1 MSDMFCQDCS
11 KFQYSFDITLVDE
24 QNQPISGV
32 PYRVVEANSGFE
44 YASGTINSQGKI
56 QLTGMPPKP
65 LRLVLDCNPFLEVMQ
80 QPHRYLRTSRQLDDS
95 LIKTQAEQA
104 GSEYQFLKVG
114 QLIDQLP
121 TIDNWPMQD
130 INNTNWQDKKGNPVP
145 EPALPHYHFP
155 NTQPQGLLIT
165 PRGAAYKHRVIT
177 LEVSP
182 FRAWSLVLEHT
193 QDYSLVNAYNLAL
206 MSILTYARF
215 NQQGK
220 ENIAQGSL
228 QSFFGEA
235 LYDLSQLPLELN
247 DQQFQPIV
255 VDVPFNQRYTQ
266 YEFIDT
272 SVDIYDKVG
281 DTQLFYALN
290 DKQAIIGWRGT
301 FGPADFWTDAKG
313 IQTDSAPLIEQGKMH
328 LGFKQAFSEK
338 DLFPPL
344 LEKFDQIKNRM
355 TGKELFITGHSLGGA
370 LALIDSVAKQDLKP
384 ILYTYGM
391 PRVFNRQ
398 AVAQLDFT
406 HYRHVNENDAITSVP
421 HQDWTTQKLLL
432 TKSLTGSTFLPD
444 TDDDYLH
451 HGHLVHFAQAQGHL
465 FNGQSQ
471 GWMDTSVNMKDI
483 ELKLMIAPDAIGASC
498 NKVFEL
504 ICQQYNSQELDNPI
518 HKTFNPF
525 AHPSALYADYLRLRL
540 LGKLHAWQQD
550 GQGYETQKA
559 AFLQSLQSNPT
570 VNKVALALGRAD
582 DLLLDKPLQVDVSDM
597 ATQQGLMRFLM
608 EQANEH

>member
-1 MSDMFCQDCS
+1 MFCQDCN

-44 YASGTINSQGKI
+44 HASGTINSLGKI
-56 QLTGMPPKP
+56 QLTDMPPKP
-65 LRLVLDCNPFLEVMQ
+65 LRLVLDCDPFLEVMQ

-95 LIKTQAEQA
+95 PIKTQAEQA

-130 INNTNWQDKKGNPVP
+130 VNNPNWQAKKGKPVP

-155 NTQPQGLLIT
+155 NTLPQGLLLY

-182 FRAWSLVLEHT
+182 FRAWSVVLEHS

-215 NQQGK
+215 NQQGETK
-220 ENIAQGSL
+220 NPQGSL

-235 LYDLSQLPLELN
+235 LYDLSQLPIDLN

-272 SVDIYDKVG
+272 SSESYDEVG
-281 DTQLFYALN
+281 DSQLFYVIN

-301 FGPADFWTDAKG
+301 AGFPDVWTDAKG
-313 IQTDSAPLIEQGKMH
+313 IQADSAPLIEQGKMH
-328 LGFKQAFSEK
+328 LGFKQAFEEQF
-338 DLFPPL
+338 LV
-344 LEKFDQIKNRM
+344 KNNLGKAAFERLNQLII
-355 TGKELFITGHSLGGA
+355 GKELFITGHSLGGA

-391 PRVFNRQ
+391 PRVFNRE
-398 AVAQLDFT
+398 AIAQINLT

-444 TDDDYLH
+444 TNDDYLH
-451 HGHLVHFAQAQGHL
+451 HGHLVHFTPAQGHL
-465 FNGQSQ
+465 FNGQAQ
-471 GWMDTSVNMKDI
+471 GWMDTSANMKDI

-498 NKVFEL
+498 HKVFEL
-504 ICQQYNSQELDNPI
+504 ICQQYDSQELDNPI

-525 AHPSALYADYLRLRL
+525 AHPSALYADYLRLRV

-559 AFLQSLQSNPT
+559 AFLQNLQSNPT
-570 VNKVALALGRAD
+570 ANKAALALGRAD
-582 DLLLDKPLQVDVSDM
+582 DLLLEKPFQVDVSDM

-608 EQANEH
+608 EQTNEH

>member
-1 MSDMFCQDCS
+1 MFCQDCN

-24 QNQPISGV
+24 LNQPIGGV
-32 PYRVVEANSGFE
+32 PYRVIEANSGFE
-44 YASGTINSQGKI
+44 HTSGTINSQGKI
-56 QLTGMPPKP
+56 QLTDMPPKP
-65 LRLVLDCNPFLEVMQ
+65 LRLVLDGDPFLEVMQ
-80 QPHRYLRTSRQLDDS
+80 QEHRYLRTSRKLEDS
-95 LIKTQAEQA
+95 PIKAQAEQA

-114 QLIDQLP
+114 DLIDKLP
-121 TIDNWPMQD
+121 AINNWPMQD
-130 INNTNWQDKKGNPVP
+130 VNNPNWQDKKGKP
-145 EPALPHYHFP
+145 LPLPDFPRYHFP
-155 NTQPQGLLIT
+155 DKRPQGLLIT
-165 PRGAAYKHRVIT
+165 PRGAAHQHRVLT

-182 FRAWSLVLEHT
+182 FRAWSLVIEHT
-193 QDYSLVNAYNLAL
+193 QDYSLANAYNLAL

-215 NQQGK
+215 NQQGEK
-220 ENIAQGSL
+220 DKPQGSL

-272 SVDIYDKVG
+272 SSKAYDNVG
-281 DTQLFYALN
+281 DTQLFYAVN

-301 FGPADFWTDAKG
+301 AGFPDVWTDAKG
-313 IQTDSAPLIEQGKMH
+313 IQTDSAPIIVQGKMH
-328 LGFKQAFSEK
+328 SGFKQAFDEQNNLN
-338 DLFPPL
+338 DIGTETFRR
-344 LEKFDQIKNRM
+344 LEQLIQN
-355 TGKELFITGHSLGGA
+355 KELFITGHSLGGA
-370 LALIDSVAKQDLKP
+370 LALIDSVEKQDLKP

-398 AVAQLDFT
+398 AVAQINVP

-432 TKSLTGSTFLPD
+432 TKSLMGSTFLPD

-451 HGHLVHFAQAQGHL
+451 HGHLVHFTPAQGHT
-465 FNGQSQ
+465 FSGQAR
-471 GWMDTSVNMKDI
+471 GWMDRSVTM
-483 ELKLMIAPDAIGASC
+483 ERLKFKLIIAPDVIGVSC

-525 AHPSALYADYLRLRL
+525 AHSSALYADYLRLRV

-559 AFLQSLQSNPT
+559 TFLQDLQNNPT
-570 VNKVALALGRAD
+570 ANKAALALGRAD
-582 DLLLDKPLQVDVSDM
+582 DLLLEKPLQVDINDM
-597 ATQQGLMRFLM
+597 AIQQGLMRFLM
-608 EQANEH
+608 EQTNEH

>member
-32 PYRVVEANSGFE
+32 PYRVIEASSGFE
-44 YASGTINSQGKI
+44 HASGTINSQGKI

-65 LRLVLDCNPFLEVMQ
+65 LKLVLDCVPFLEVMQ
-80 QPHRYLRTSRQLDDS
+80 QPHRYLRTSRKLQDS
-95 LIKTQAEQA
+95 PVKAQAEQA

-121 TIDNWPMQD
+121 IIENWPVQD
-130 INNTNWQDKKGNPVP
+130 VNNPNWQDKKGKP
-145 EPALPHYHFP
+145 LPLPDFPRYHFP
-155 NTQPQGLLIT
+155 DKQPQGLLIT
-165 PRGAAYKHRVIT
+165 PRGAAHQHRVLT

-215 NQQGK
+215 NQQGETK
-220 ENIAQGSL
+220 NPQGSL

-235 LYDLSQLPLELN
+235 LYDLSQLPIELN

-272 SVDIYDKVG
+272 SSKSYDEVG

-290 DKQAIIGWRGT
+290 NKQAIIGWRGT
-301 FGPADFWTDAKG
+301 AEFPDVWTDAKG
-313 IQTDSAPLIEQGKMH
+313 VQTDSSPIIEQGKMH

-344 LEKFDQIKNRM
+344 LEKFDQIKSRM

-370 LALIDSVAKQDLKP
+370 LALIDSATKQDLKP

-398 AVAQLDFT
+398 AVVQFDFT
-406 HYRHVNENDAITSVP
+406 HYRHVNENDGITSVP
-421 HQDWTTQKLLL
+421 HQDWTTKKLLL

-444 TDDDYLH
+444 TNDDYLH
-451 HGHLVHFAQAQGHL
+451 HGHLVHFTQAQGHQ
-465 FNGQSQ
+465 FNRQAQ

-483 ELKLMIAPDAIGASC
+483 ELKLIIAPDAIGASC
-498 NKVFEL
+498 HKVFEL
-504 ICQQYNSQELDNPI
+504 ICQQYDSQELDNPI

-525 AHPSALYADYLRLRL
+525 AHPSALYADYLRLRV

-559 AFLQSLQSNPT
+559 AFLQNLQSNPT
-570 VNKVALALGRAD
+570 ANKAALALGRAD
-582 DLLLDKPLQVDVSDM
+582 DLLLEKPFQVDVSDM

-608 EQANEH
+608 EQTNEH